1 MDLFSLSEFND
12 EGFGI
17 DNKKVKGGALYKKSV
32 SKKPL
37 SKKTSKKISKDKPKK
52 QNNKT
57 VIINN
62 ESSESESESSDSE
75 SSKDEH
81 NENNIVENEEKSVN
95 LNKKQEEYKI
105 TEILSNPIS
114 ELTQDELKDKINEYY
129 NNYVKYVDIINEYY
143 PKIRIPFNVKEE
155 TNIELKLLHILN
167 ELRKISSLL
176 NTPLVLTDYN
186 KTVEIKERNKE
197 LFTRKPILDKS
208 VYFQTISNISLL
220 NLEDIKNLINK
231 YNYSDLFKVLK
242 FKFTKTI
249 IVIEPNNELF
259 CKRYWINNMEQYKN
273 LVYDKS
279 VYYKKINKNTGIN
292 PVYLDLTN
300 TIIYKNEEKIHEE
313 LKRYVNNINTV
324 IDNKTLIDKI
334 DNNTLSINNENST
347 TNKVKINQININK
360 QQQDDSCFISSYN
373 KYIEDKIKF
382 KMVKCNTVPVKT
394 MINISEQLINSININ
409 NLMNK
414 ANQNSELIDIVLS
427 DIRIFL
433 VDVLYNMNSSIKNKR
448 ELYFAN
454 AKIIFD
460 ITKNIKS
467 NLKTEL
473 FSQDIK
479 FPLDTFEKKT
489 EVYGKLKNVLT
500 KVINESGVKT
510 IGRSV
515 DQTICI

>member
-1 MDLFSLSEFND
+1 MEIFSITDIGSIND
-12 EGFGI
+12 EGLGLR
-17 DNKKVKGGALYKKSV
+17 DNKKTKYGGIAKK
-32 SKKPL
+32 L
-37 SKKTSKKISKDKPKK
+37 NKKTIVKNSNIKKKIVKK
-52 QNNKT
+52 TKSDSDSSDIDEQHNNQSH
-57 VIINN
+57 I
-62 ESSESESESSDSE
+62 ESSDEDVNDKSE
-75 SSKDEH
+75 KMIDLS
-81 NENNIVENEEKSVN
+81 
-95 LNKKQEEYKI
+95 KKQEELKI
-105 TEILSNPIS
+105 SEILSNPIT
-114 ELTQDELKDKINEYY
+114 ELSQEELKTKIDEYY
-129 NNYVKYVDIINEYY
+129 NKYCTFVDIVNEYY
-143 PKIRIPFNVKEE
+143 PKTRIPLYIKEE

-167 ELRKISSLL
+167 ELRKISSFL
-176 NTPLVLTDYN
+176 NTPIVLDDYN
-186 KTVEIKERNKE
+186 KTIDIKQRNKE
-197 LFTRKPILDKS
+197 LFTRKPNLDKS
-208 VYFQTISNISLL
+208 VYIQTINNLGLL
-220 NLEDIKNLINK
+220 DLNELKRLVNK
-231 YNYSDLFKVLK
+231 YNYNDLFKVMK
-242 FKFTKTI
+242 FKFSRSTF
-249 IVIEPNNELF
+249 IVESDQDLY
-259 CKRYWINNMEQYKN
+259 CKRYWVNNMEQYKN

-433 VDVLYNMNSSIKNKR
+433 VDVLYNMNSSVKNKR